1 MSDKL
6 IGGEPL
12 RCAQC
17 GLPYARIQG
26 KTLIIESKHR
36 GKVHVNVIAISELV
50 RLSDNDDQSA
60 GRLASNGH

>member
-1 MSDKL
+1 MSDKV